1 MNGKLRRVFQLIK
14 FLRYSVTMDFLVSQN
29 QQVRYASV
37 TAATVLEKKAVAR
50 DRNVIG
56 DGMVRSYYQVMV
68 VSINIYPCL
77 FQVTH
82 CKKCKFQLLLPV

>member
-1 MNGKLRRVFQLIK
+1 
-14 FLRYSVTMDFLVSQN
+14 MDFLASQN

-37 TAATVLEKKAVAR
+37 TAATVLEKKAVGR

-82 CKKCKFQLLLPV
+82 CKKAQISIILTSINMQL